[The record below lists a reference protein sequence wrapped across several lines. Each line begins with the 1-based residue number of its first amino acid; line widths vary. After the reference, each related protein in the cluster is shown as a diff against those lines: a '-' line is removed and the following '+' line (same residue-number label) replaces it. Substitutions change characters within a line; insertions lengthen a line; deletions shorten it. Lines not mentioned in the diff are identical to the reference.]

1 MRHILLFVLVVSLA
15 GILTIPTVSSQEAM
29 VPNWIKNNA
38 GWWASDQIPD
48 SAFLQGIQFL
58 IKEGIMIIPFTET
71 SESPQSQE
79 VPDWVKNTAGWWAE
93 NKISETEF
101 VNAIEFL
108 IKHGIIIVNNSS
120 SCVNDLSE
128 ILDDSNTAVQDIC
141 DLHESSKHSELLPF
155 VREPNFNSHGFRG
168 DEFSEIK
175 PPNTYR
181 IFMVGGS
188 TLFGSGE
195 SSDDATIPSIL
206 QKIFDSDNSIIQKIE
221 VINAGF
227 AGAYTKSEFE
237 SLADLNK
244 FQPDLVIVYD
254 GLNDLKADYPV
265 KGITNYWKGMCD
277 FSKENNFDIILSIQ
291 PIAGFGNKELTQQ
304 EVVNSFTGE
313 NHNGFQLITA
323 KSTYDYMGRELLS
336 LQDNCNVV
344 DLRGVFDDITGP
356 IYWDQ
361 GHISDT
367 GNLIQAEKFHEV
379 ITELIFNEK
388 LNKNKFHNVIS
399 KYNSPTITS
408 YLLSKIG
415 IDVDYTKIK
424 KHDLSIRNKLD
435 GNYFYL
441 KNQLSGSEN
450 ILVGKDLSKTD
461 LSKINLK
468 GQDLS
473 GANLSG
479 QDGNLKDLR
488 KIDFTGTMLRGANL
502 SFTDL
507 SGQDLSGKDLTGINF
522 HGANLENVNLSDII
536 TNRPI
541 QFWIPPFSD
550 CSFKSQLLVDY
561 TLENL
566 VGFHKCAEEVIQNEK
581 IITDFSNTNLRGVT
595 MNFSEYNYL
604 HNIDFSGADLTGIEL
619 SNVGF
624 RNCDFIGTKLNDSR
638 ISVPTFFY
646 VNFTNAEMKNPQ
658 FTGVP
663 FFQNVSF
670 HNAKIID
677 GYFEKPIFID
687 TDFSNAY
694 LDNTLFDKPIMIGDN
709 DLTCENNQICN

>member
-1 MRHILLFVLVVSLA
+1 MRHLLLSILAISIVGVL
-15 GILTIPTVSSQEAM
+15 ICPTVSSQEVI

-48 SAFLQGIQFL
+48 SAFLKGIQYI
-58 IKEGIMIIPFTET
+58 IKEEIMIIPYTEMST
-71 SESPQSQE
+71 SSQSQE
-79 VPDWVKNTAGWWAE
+79 VPTWIKNTAGWWAE
-93 NKISETEF
+93 DKISEVEF
-101 VNAIEFL
+101 LNAIEFL
-108 IKHGIIIVNNSS
+108 IKHRIITINNGS
-120 SCVNDLSE
+120 SCASDLSE
-128 ILDDSNTAVQDIC
+128 TFGVSIAIVQDIC
-141 DLHESSKHSELLPF
+141 DFHELSQQSELLPF
-155 VREPNFNSHGFRG
+155 ITEPNFNSHGFRG
-168 DEFSEIK
+168 VEFSEIK
-175 PPNTYR
+175 SPNTYR

-188 TLFGSGE
+188 TMFGSGV
-195 SSDDATIPSIL
+195 SSDDTTIPGIL
-206 QKIFDSDNSIIQKIE
+206 QKIFDSDNSITQKIE

-227 AGAYTKSEFE
+227 GGENTKSEFE
-237 SLADLNK
+237 LLMDLND

-254 GLNDLKADYPV
+254 GLNDLKSDYPV
-265 KGITNYWKGMCD
+265 KRITNYWKEMCD

-323 KSTYDYMGRELLS
+323 KSTYDYMGREMLS

-344 DLRGVFDDITGP
+344 DLRGVFDDINGP
-356 IYWDQ
+356 LYWDQ
-361 GHISDT
+361 GHVSDT
-367 GNLIQAEKFHEV
+367 ANLITAEKFHEV

-388 LNKNKFHNVIS
+388 PNKNKFHNVIS
-399 KYNSPTITS
+399 KYNSPAITS

-415 IDVDYTKIK
+415 IDVDYEQIEK
-424 KHDLSIRNKLD
+424 KDLAVKSKKD

-441 KNQLSGSEN
+441 KNQLGGSEN

-461 LSKINLK
+461 LSKINLE

-479 QDGNLKDLR
+479 QDLR
-488 KIDFTGTMLRGANL
+488 NVSLADTILRSANL
-502 SFTDL
+502 SFTNL

-522 HGANLENVNLSDII
+522 HGANLENANLSDII
-536 TNRPI
+536 TGREVQYISNTQCESSAP
-541 QFWIPPFSD
+541 FLPPELRSLY
-550 CSFKSQLLVDY
+550 S
-561 TLENL
+561 
-566 VGFHKCAEEVIQNEK
+566 GHKCAEEVIQNEK

-604 HNIDFSGADLTGIEL
+604 HHIDFSGADLTGIEL

-646 VNFTNAEMKNPQ
+646 VDFTNAEMKNSQ

-694 LDNTLFDKPIMIGDN
+694 LDNTLFDKPIMISDN
-709 DLTCENNQICN
+709 DLTCENNQICH

>member
-1 MRHILLFVLVVSLA
+1 MRHLLLSILAISIVGVLMC
-15 GILTIPTVSSQEAM
+15 PTASSQEVI

-38 GWWASDQIPD
+38 SWWASDQIPD
-48 SAFLQGIQFL
+48 SAFLKGIQYL
-58 IKEGIMIIPFTET
+58 IKEEIMIIPYTEMST
-71 SESPQSQE
+71 SSQSQE
-79 VPDWVKNTAGWWAE
+79 VPTWIKNTAGWWAE
-93 NKISETEF
+93 DKISEVEF

-108 IKHGIIIVNNSS
+108 IKHRIITVNNGS
-120 SCVNDLSE
+120 SCASDLSE
-128 ILDDSNTAVQDIC
+128 TFGVSIAMVQDIC
-141 DLHESSKHSELLPF
+141 DFHELSQQSELLPF
-155 VREPNFNSHGFRG
+155 ITEPNFNSHGFRG
-168 DEFSEIK
+168 VEFSEIK
-175 PPNTYR
+175 SLNTYR

-188 TLFGSGE
+188 TMFGSGE
-195 SSDDATIPSIL
+195 SSDDTTIPGIL
-206 QKIFDSDNSIIQKIE
+206 QKIFDSDNSITQKIE

-227 AGAYTKSEFE
+227 GGGNTKSEFE
-237 SLADLNK
+237 SLIDLNN

-265 KGITNYWKGMCD
+265 KRITNYWKEMCD

-502 SFTDL
+502 SFTNL
-507 SGQDLSGKDLTGINF
+507 SGQDLSGKDLTGVNF
-522 HGANLENVNLSDII
+522 HSANLENVNLSDII

-541 QFWIPPFSD
+541 QIWIPPFSD

-604 HNIDFSGADLTGIEL
+604 RNIDFSGADLTGIEL

-646 VNFTNAEMKNPQ
+646 VDFTNAEMKNSQ

-677 GYFEKPIFID
+677 GYFEKPVFID
-687 TDFSNAY
+687 IDFSNAN
-694 LDNTLFDKPIMIGDN
+694 LMNTIIDEPFMAGDIHSE
-709 DLTCENNQICN
+709 CKNNQICN

>member
-1 MRHILLFVLVVSLA
+1 MRYLLLPVLVISIVGVLMC
-15 GILTIPTVSSQEAM
+15 PTASSQEVI

-48 SAFLQGIQFL
+48 SAFLQGIQYL
-58 IKEGIMIIPFTET
+58 IKEEIIIIHSTEA

-79 VPDWVKNTAGWWAE
+79 VPTWIKNTAGWWAE
-93 NKISETEF
+93 DKISEVEF

-108 IKHGIIIVNNSS
+108 IKHRIITVNNGS
-120 SCVNDLSE
+120 SCASDLSE
-128 ILDDSNTAVQDIC
+128 IFGGSIAMVQDIC
-141 DLHESSKHSELLPF
+141 DFHELSQQSELLPF
-155 VREPNFNSHGFRG
+155 ITEPNFNSHGFRG
-168 DEFSEIK
+168 AEFSEIK
-175 PPNTYR
+175 PPNAYR

-188 TLFGSGE
+188 TMFGSGE
-195 SSDDATIPSIL
+195 SSDDTTIPGLL
-206 QKIFDSDNSIIQKIE
+206 QKIFDSDNSVTQQIE
-221 VINAGF
+221 VINAGS
-227 AGAYTKSEFE
+227 GGGNTKSEFE
-237 SLADLNK
+237 LLMDLNN

-265 KGITNYWKGMCD
+265 KRITNYWKEMCD

-304 EVVNSFTGE
+304 ELVNSFQGQD
-313 NHNGFQLITA
+313 HNGFQLIIA
-323 KSTYDYMGRELLS
+323 KSTYDYMWREMSS
-336 LQDNCNVV
+336 LQDYCNVI
-344 DLRGVFDDITGP
+344 DLRGIFDNINGP

-361 GHISDT
+361 GHVSDT
-367 GNLIQAEKFHEV
+367 ANLITAEKFHEV

-388 LNKNKFHNVIS
+388 PNKNKFHNVIS
-399 KYNSPTITS
+399 KYNSPAITS

-415 IDVDYTKIK
+415 IDVEYTKIK
-424 KHDLSIRNKLD
+424 KHDLSLKNKLD

-441 KNQLSGSEN
+441 KNKLGGSDN

-461 LSKINLK
+461 LSKINLTE
-468 GQDLS
+468 QDLS

-479 QDGNLKDLR
+479 QAGAIKDLR
-488 KIDFTGTMLRGANL
+488 KVDFTGTILRSANL
-502 SFTDL
+502 SFTNL
-507 SGQDLSGKDLTGINF
+507 SGQDLSGKDLTGVNF
-522 HGANLENVNLSDII
+522 HSANLENVNLSDII

-581 IITDFSNTNLRGVT
+581 IITDFSNTNLRGVI

-619 SNVGF
+619 SHVGF

-638 ISVPTFFY
+638 INVPTFFY
-646 VNFTNAEMKNPQ
+646 VNFINVEMKNSQ

-709 DLTCENNQICN
+709 DLTCKNNQICH